1 MINHYIIT
9 IQYDGA
15 AHNGW
20 QRLKSQ
26 PNTVQQIVEDT
37 LSELL
42 KEPIKI
48 SGSGRT
54 DSGVHAVCQYA
65 DFFCNKKFSAKELD
79 EFPYAVNSILP
90 GSIAV
95 TSITH
100 TDKNFHSRKSCT
112 GKTYAYCVSL
122 DLKPDVFIRK
132 YLYCPSDT
140 PLRLSEKTSF
150 NMEAMKN
157 AADFLCGTH
166 DFSAFTSDKSKEKSF
181 VRTIREIKIYEK
193 AVNQRKILI
202 MEFTGDGFL
211 YNMVRILSGT
221 LLWAGLGKIK
231 SENIPDIIMK
241 GDRALAGPTL
251 PPNGLFLV
259 KPYYNE

>member
-1 MINHYIIT
+1 MNHYIIT
-9 IQYDGA
+9 VQYDGT
-15 AHNGW
+15 AHKGW

-26 PNTVQQIVEDT
+26 QNTVQQILEDT
-37 LSELL
+37 ISDIL

-65 DFFCNKKFSAKELD
+65 DFFCVKKFSAKESN
-79 EFPYAVNSILP
+79 EFPYTVNSILP
-90 GSIAV
+90 DSIAV

-100 TDKNFHSRKSCT
+100 TDKHFHSRKSCT

-140 PLRLSEKTSF
+140 PLRLSEKPLF
-150 NMEAMKN
+150 NMEAIKK

-193 AVNQRKILI
+193 TVNQNKILI
-202 MEFTGDGFL
+202 MKFTGDGFL

-231 SENIPDIIMK
+231 PENIPNIIMK
-241 GDRALAGPTL
+241 GDRGLAGPTL